1 MSENNTKSSCS
12 LSGDALEVEDVLAGA
27 EEWSSG
33 ETWLVLGSFAAAL
46 VALIVGLMIVPSS
59 VFH

>member
-1 MSENNTKSSCS
+1 MAEETTKTSSS

-33 ETWLVLGSFAAAL
+33 ETWLVLGSFGAAL
-46 VALIVGLMIVPSS
+46 VALIIGLMIVPTSIL
-59 VFH
+59 H

>member
-1 MSENNTKSSCS
+1 MAEETTKTSSS

-33 ETWLVLGSFAAAL
+33 ETWLVLGSFGAAL
-46 VALIVGLMIVPSS
+46 VALIIGLMIVPTSII
-59 VFH
+59 H

>member
-1 MSENNTKSSCS
+1 MAEETTKTNSS

-46 VALIVGLMIVPSS
+46 VALVIGLMIVPTSIL
-59 VFH
+59 H